1 MDDCYEHDHQ
11 LRALAM
17 RVAALEDNVAF
28 LEEWCEEQQ
37 DTLDRAVGPIGYDY
51 EFEPAAQPPARTL
64 LRVVDLRDRAAPP
77 ADAGQIDA
85 DQIDATAI
93 VAVVETEYDR
103 KLRQIRAQL
112 NRIRTRLALS
122 VAPPSRSSSEPG
134 EPPGMGRAPD
144 QISARPAGR
153 TAP

>member
-1 MDDCYEHDHQ
+1 MDDGNENDHQ

-28 LEEWCEEQQ
+28 LEQWCEEQQ
-37 DTLDRAVGPIGYDY
+37 DILDRAAGPIGYDY
-51 EFEPAAQPPARTL
+51 EFEPVAAPPPRTY
-64 LRVVDLRDRAAPP
+64 LRVVDLRDGIASAYDAEATDANAGLP
-77 ADAGQIDA
+77 DAGLPSAGD
-85 DQIDATAI
+85 I

-122 VAPPSRSSSEPG
+122 VAPPPQPPSEV
-134 EPPGMGRAPD
+134 
-144 QISARPAGR
+144 SARPAGR